1 MSVTAEKILSEIKA
15 LSPDDVRELCRQ
27 VNQLAGQL
35 DYGELSDGTLTA
47 LGAETFA
54 LRDKEEADAGPR

>member
-15 LSPDDVRELCRQ
+15 LPPDDVRELCRQ

-35 DYGELSDGTLTA
+35 DYGELSDDTLTA
-47 LGAETFA
+47 LAAETFA
-54 LRDKEEADAGPR
+54 LLDKEETDAEPR

>member
-1 MSVTAEKILSEIKA
+1 VSVTAEKILSEIKA
-15 LSPDDVRELCRQ
+15 LAPDDVRELCQQ

-47 LGAETFA
+47 LAAETFA
-54 LRDKEEADAGPR
+54 LLDKEETDAEPR

>member
-15 LSPDDVRELCRQ
+15 LPADDVRELCRQ

-47 LGAETFA
+47 LAAQTFA
-54 LRDKEEADAGPR
+54 LLDK

>member
-15 LSPDDVRELCRQ
+15 LPPDDVRELCRQ

-35 DYGELSDGTLTA
+35 DYGELSDDTLTA
-47 LGAETFA
+47 LAAETFA
-54 LRDKEEADAGPR
+54 LLDKEEADAEPR